1 MTDDDRFAVGNWVV
15 HSRYGVGKIKEI
27 AEMTVFGRKN
37 NKEECLKVVTKDSE
51 YWVPLSIC
59 DNERIRPISS
69 RKQFS
74 TALKML
80 TVRGEHVDMH
90 HNAFVQQI
98 DQAYAD
104 ASLTTMMS
112 IVRDLFGRNR
122 EKTLNRKEERSLKLF
137 VSNLVHEYS
146 LCMGVDVEAA
156 QTAIFDLLA
165 AETRTANYSIIFGVA
180 ALDDISAAN

>member
-1 MTDDDRFAVGNWVV
+1 MADDDRFTIGNWVV

-37 NKEECLKVVTKDSE
+37 GKEECIKVVTKDSE
-51 YWVPLSIC
+51 YWVPLPIC

-69 RKQFS
+69 RQQFA
-74 TALKML
+74 TALKTL

-90 HNAFVQQI
+90 HNAFVHQI

-104 ASLTTMMS
+104 ASLATMMT

-137 VSNLVHEYS
+137 ASNLVHEYS
-146 LCMGVDVEAA
+146 LCMGVDVETA
-156 QTAIFDLLA
+156 QKAIFELLA
-165 AETRTANYSIIFGVA
+165 DETRAANYSYIFGVA
-180 ALDDISAAN
+180 TLDDISTAN